1 MLKYLF
7 ITLCSFLM
15 LTGCNSEKSKK
26 NVEKSTKKDLKVIA
40 YVHRLE
46 DNWGKD
52 FEKVHQITH
61 INYAFANIKDGKVVE
76 GNPSDSI
83 TFKKL
88 NNLKNANEQLK
99 ILISVG
105 GWGWSGGFSDAVL
118 TSASRELFANSAVD
132 FMLRHKIDGIDLDW
146 EYPGLIGN
154 GNVHRPED
162 KENFTEILKLLRKK
176 LDSLAT
182 ENNKYLLTIAT
193 GAFQQY
199 LDHTDMQEAHK
210 YLDFINIMTYDFY
223 GGGDRI
229 TGHHANLA
237 LTARDTL
244 KPPRSA
250 RFAVQQHIDAGIP
263 ANKIVL
269 GVPFYGKWW
278 KGTMP
283 VNNGLYQ
290 PTSGKTGTYYFKN
303 IADSLAGNTGF
314 QSFWDDEAK
323 APYIWRQKDS
333 LFMTYETPR
342 SLKLKTAYVKD
353 NDLGGIMFWQFNGD
367 NGSLLNAIYDNLND
381 NTTTNNN

>member
-1 MLKYLF
+1 M
-7 ITLCSFLM
+7 
-15 LTGCNSEKSKK
+15 
-26 NVEKSTKKDLKVIA
+26 
-40 YVHRLE
+40 E

-52 FEKVHQITH
+52 FEKALQITH

-76 GNPSDSI
+76 GNPSDI
-83 TFKKL
+83 ETFKKL
-88 NNLKNANEQLK
+88 NKLKKANEHLK

-118 TSASRELFANSAVD
+118 TSASRHVFANSAID

-154 GNVHRPED
+154 DNVHRPED

-176 LDSLAT
+176 LDSLPT
-182 ENNKYLLTIAT
+182 KNNNYLLTIAT
-193 GAFQQY
+193 GAFQEY
-199 LDHTDMQEAHK
+199 LDHTDMIEAHK

-223 GGGDRI
+223 GGGDRV

-250 RFAVQQHIDAGIP
+250 RVAVQQHIDAGIP

-278 KGTMP
+278 KGTTP

-290 PTSGKTGTYYFKN
+290 PTTGMTGTYNFNN
-303 IADSLAGNTGF
+303 IADSLANNSGF
-314 QSFWDDEAK
+314 QAFWDDEAK

-342 SLKLKTAYVKD
+342 SIKLKVEYVK
-353 NDLGGIMFWQFNGD
+353 NEQLGGIMFWQFNGD
-367 NGSLLNAIYDNLND
+367 NGSLLNAINDNLYD
-381 NTTTNNN
+381 KPAINNN

>member
-7 ITLCSFLM
+7 VAVCAVLM
-15 LTGCNSEKSKK
+15 LTGCNSEQSKK
-26 NVEKSTKKDLKVIA
+26 NTKKSTKKDLKVIA

-52 FEKVHQITH
+52 LEKALQITH
-61 INYAFANIKDGKVVE
+61 INYAFANIKEGKVVE
-76 GNPSDSI
+76 GYSSDTE

-88 NNLKNANEQLK
+88 NKLKKVNEHLK
-99 ILISVG
+99 VLISVG

-118 TSASRELFANSAVD
+118 TSTSRQIFANSAID

-146 EYPGLIGN
+146 EYPGLN
-154 GNVHRPED
+154 GNDNIHRPED

-176 LDSLAT
+176 IDSLDT
-182 ENNKYLLTIAT
+182 ENNKYLLTIAS
-193 GAFQQY
+193 GAFQEY
-199 LDHTDMQEAHK
+199 LDHTNMREAHK

-223 GGGDRI
+223 GGGDRM
-229 TGHHANLA
+229 TGHHANLKV
-237 LTARDTL
+237 TDRDDY

-250 RFAVQQHIDAGIP
+250 RVAVQQHIDAGIP

-290 PTSGKTGTYYFKN
+290 PTTGMTGTYNFKN
-303 IADSLAGNTGF
+303 IADSLASNSGFNTY
-314 QSFWDDEAK
+314 WDDEAK
-323 APYIWRQKDS
+323 APYIWRLKDS

-342 SLKLKTAYVKD
+342 SVKLKIDYVK
-353 NDLGGIMFWQFNGD
+353 NKDLGGIMFWQFNGD
-367 NGSLLNAIYDNLND
+367 DGSLLNAIYDNLH
-381 NTTTNNN
+381 TKSLTNNN